1 MIENNRLGKT
11 FGPQLSF
18 SGWILLIFGVL
29 FITDFMG
36 MALVVVGLFLGS
48 MADGV
53 LIDADQRKIKR
64 YSSPF
69 GLNFPGRWEEIG
81 THAGL
86 VIIPFR
92 KEYAVLSR
100 SNRRNTTITSDF
112 RIFLTCSNHKPRY
125 AIKACPTKEEAVLEA
140 EKLSGL
146 LHVPIMKIA

>member
-18 SGWILLIFGVL
+18 SGWILLLFGVF

-36 MALVVVGLFLGS
+36 MALVVLGLFLGS
-48 MADGV
+48 MTDGV
-53 LIDADQRKIKR
+53 LIDFDQRKIKR

-69 GLNFPGRWEEIG
+69 GLNFPGRWEEIDE
-81 THAGL
+81 HAGI

-100 SNRRNTTITSDF
+100 SNRRNTTVISDF
-112 RIFLTCSNHKPRY
+112 RIFLTGSNHKPRY
-125 AIKACPTKEEAVLEA
+125 SIKACAGKEEAVLEA